1 LSGTHA
7 GAIWGVKVTGK
18 PGEVRDFAVWRFG
31 DGKVV
36 EISTIQDLF
45 ALLKQIGYLRE
56 ETYAAYPAPLTLA
69 CGPPRAVRTCTGGR
83 RPGRDLERA
92 VAMST
97 QQVGWRWLP
106 VAAIVAM
113 NAILFAKLRES

>member
-1 LSGTHA
+1 M
-7 GAIWGVKVTGK
+7 TGK
-18 PGEVRDFAVWRFG
+18 PGEVPDFAVWRFG

-45 ALLKQIGYLRE
+45 ALLKQIGYLQE